1 MFLLFSNNILFI
13 LILLLCSKSTY
24 ANTDLN
30 DWLQKMG
37 CVELQA
43 LYLESI
49 LREGNLSEQ
58 ENAAKKL
65 ADVYALIL
73 ARSENTADQ
82 ETLERAVKL
91 FKNIPQAG
99 TTELRLQLYRAT
111 YLATEQLLER
121 YRLRL
126 TTKKEADLAVEQLIA
141 VISGLDNIQKSL
153 LKRSRSSR
161 TFNDTD
167 QEQLGLSTNYL
178 AWAKYY
184 VAWHKKNINVAKEAE
199 LLFASML
206 LGDEARLQKLSL
218 DLKSHE
224 MGARAILGIALTKE
238 LQNSPL
244 GSEPWLEQ
252 LESDAT
258 WSAVRLQLPLWRLY
272 IAIDNKQWS
281 LVSEMLQSNLPL
293 DMVLANRIVAV
304 HALENKTNHD
314 AKRLAI
320 LAVNNLIDLEQLG
333 IVSEIVGKFGSNV
346 LDQNSFI
353 SNYINADIAYREEKQ
368 KLPGSEPAKFKEQKN
383 AFANIAKQFEDA
395 LNSSDSNSY
404 EKLRSSCKYMLGL
417 SLFYSSQFKEASL
430 VFQDVTTGE
439 FQEQALWMAI
449 VSLNK
454 FPVISNEDK
463 EKIVDLAQTYLNYWP
478 NSAHATQLKLFLTG
492 NSDLTQSTV
501 DELLAIPKKDPKY
514 EDAQRQASRSQ
525 YQLWLKATPDDR
537 PSIGNLYVS
546 IAQQLIDADITTDST
561 LRNHEIAAIRIMRL
575 LEVSLH
581 PDILRIEAAKKAIES
596 IKYVEEQNL
605 FPISEFKAEIL
616 YRRCS
621 LAIIEKDELL
631 ALKLWNEI
639 RQDWEDTPWH
649 PRTATKLWHTVDT
662 GLFSYDQETVINLG
676 NALLKQE
683 VDVAFTSRKT
693 IDVALKTSKTLQQVG
708 NLEDALK
715 IAALLLKFNPNTVE
729 IIELNAELQYTLG
742 NSEKALSL
750 WKILS
755 SGTLK
760 GGMTWTKAR
769 YFVILLI
776 SEHHPSE
783 SLQLLEQHKLLYPNF
798 GAGEFSSHLKDLY
811 HRLLKDKE

>member
-1 MFLLFSNNILFI
+1 MFLPFSNYTLLI
-13 LILLLCSKSTY
+13 LILLLCSRATY

-30 DWLQKMG
+30 EWLQKMG

-49 LREGNLSEQ
+49 LQDGNLREQ

-73 ARSENTADQ
+73 ARSGNTGDQ
-82 ETLERAVKL
+82 ETLQRAVKL

-121 YRLRL
+121 YRLRI
-126 TTKKEADLAVEQLIA
+126 TTKKEADQAVEQLTE
-141 VISGLDNIQKSL
+141 VISGLDNLRKPL
-153 LKRSRSSR
+153 LKRARSSR
-161 TFNDTD
+161 TFNDTV

-184 VAWHKKNINVAKEAE
+184 VAWHKKNIEVAKEAE

-206 LGDEARLQKLSL
+206 LGDEARLQKVSL

-244 GSEPWLEQ
+244 GSGPWLDQ
-252 LESDAT
+252 LETNET
-258 WSAVRLQLPLWRLY
+258 WSTVRLQVPLWRLY
-272 IAIDNKQWS
+272 IAIEKKQWN
-281 LVSEMLQSNLPL
+281 LVSEMLQSNLQL
-293 DMVLANRIVAV
+293 DMVLANRISAV
-304 HALENKTNHD
+304 RALENKTNQD
-314 AKRLAI
+314 AKKLAI
-320 LAVNNLIDLEQLG
+320 LAINNLIDLEQLG
-333 IVSEIVGKFGSNV
+333 IVSEIVEKFGSNA

-353 SNYINADIAYREEKQ
+353 SKYIDADIAYREEKN
-368 KLPGSEPAKFKEQKN
+368 KLPGSEPAKINEQKI

-395 LNSSDSNSY
+395 LNSSDSTSY
-404 EKLRSSCKYMLGL
+404 KKLLSSCKYMLGL

-430 VFQDVTTGE
+430 VFQEVTTGE

-454 FPVISNEDK
+454 LPVINNEDK
-463 EKIVDLAQTYLNYWP
+463 EQIVDLAQTYLNYWP
-478 NSAHATQLKLFLTG
+478 KSTHATQLKLFLSG
-492 NSDLTQSTV
+492 KSDLTQSTV
-501 DELLAIPKKDPKY
+501 DELLAISKTDPKY

-525 YQLWLKATPDDR
+525 YQLWLKATRDDR
-537 PSIGNLYVS
+537 PSIGNRYVS
-546 IAQQLIDADITTDST
+546 IAQQLIDADITSDAT
-561 LRNHEIAAIRIMRL
+561 LRTHEIAAIRIMRL

-581 PDILRIEAAKKAIES
+581 PDISRIEAAKKAIES
-596 IKYVEEQNL
+596 LKYIEEQNL
-605 FPISEFKAEIL
+605 FPLSEFKAEIL
-616 YRRCS
+616 HRRCS
-621 LAIIEKDELL
+621 LAIIEKDQIL
-631 ALKLWNEI
+631 ALKLWNEMH
-639 RQDWEDTPWH
+639 QDWANSTWH
-649 PRTATKLWHTVDT
+649 PRTATNLWNTIVT
-662 GLFSYDQETVINLG
+662 GLFTYDQETIINLG

-683 VDVAFTSRKT
+683 AHVVFTSRKT
-693 IDVALKTSKTLQQVG
+693 IDVALKTSRTLQQVG
-708 NLEDALK
+708 NLEEALK
-715 IAALLLKFNPNTVE
+715 IAELLLKFNPNTVE
-729 IIELNAELQYTLG
+729 IIELNAELEYSLG
-742 NSEKALSL
+742 NLEKALSL

-760 GGMTWTKAR
+760 GSMIWTKAR

-776 SEHHPSE
+776 SDQNPSE
-783 SLQLLEQHKLLYPNF
+783 SLQLLEQHQLLYPNF
-798 GAGEFSSHLKDLY
+798 GTGEFSSRLSDLY
-811 HRLLKDKE
+811 HRLLEDNE